1 MVMVDCL
8 CKPAKYQKPNK
19 EHNMPALQKTIT
31 VHGAEIP
38 VIFEQDTYLPLMS
51 MQLIFEDSGAL
62 SDLAPGQAKMTA
74 RLLGEGS
81 RRDGA
86 TKFAQRLESR
96 AVSLNAHAGR
106 ETLVV
111 ELGALAEEFGD
122 GIGLLA
128 ELLSDP
134 NYSPEAFETI
144 QAATLGR
151 LTQKQSDFD
160 YLASVALKGVLFAG
174 TPQADPADGTLHSIK
189 TMDPEDLVYHFNAH
203 VGLSNLTVVLG
214 GAMDWEKV
222 EPLIRQA
229 LTPLKQ
235 NSVVPIGHFK
245 AISTP
250 ATHRQ
255 SAQTEQAYIYFGA
268 PYDVAYDGDE
278 THLAKVA
285 GFVLG
290 SSGFG
295 SRLMEEIR
303 VKRGLAYSAYG
314 RFALNRSVSYFT
326 GHLQTKLES
335 EEEAIAVVREV
346 VGDFVRDGMTAKE
359 LEGAKQFLLGSE
371 PLRTETLSQRLGR
384 AFNEYYAHKPLG
396 DSLEELKRIEALT
409 LDEVND
415 FIRKHEEISAL
426 SFSIVGK

>member
-1 MVMVDCL
+1 
-8 CKPAKYQKPNK
+8 
-19 EHNMPALQKTIT
+19 MPAVQKSIT

-38 VIFEQDTYLPLMS
+38 VIYEEDSYVPLMS
-51 MQLIFEDSGAL
+51 MQLVFEESGAL

-81 RRDGA
+81 RRAGA
-86 TKFAQRLESR
+86 VAFAQRLESR
-96 AVSLNAHAGR
+96 AVSLSAHAGR

-111 ELGALAEEFGD
+111 ELSALAEEFGY
-122 GIGLLA
+122 GIEMLA
-128 ELLSDP
+128 ELLGDP

-144 QAATLGR
+144 QTAALGK

-160 YLASVALKGVLFAG
+160 YLASIALHEALFEG
-174 TPQADPADGTLHSIK
+174 TPYADPAEGTLHSIRA
-189 TMDPEDLVYHFNAH
+189 MDPEDLVYHFNAH
-203 VGLSNLTVVLG
+203 VGLSNVTVVVG
-214 GAMDWEKV
+214 GAMSWEEV
-222 EPLIRQA
+222 EPLIRQT

-235 NSVVPIGHFK
+235 NSIVPIGHFQ
-245 AISTP
+245 ATSTP
-250 ATHRQ
+250 QMRRQ

-268 PYDVAYDGDE
+268 PYDVAYDGEE

-314 RFALNRSVSYFT
+314 RFALNRSASYFT

-335 EEEAIAVVREV
+335 EEEAIALVREV
-346 VGDFVRDGMTAKE
+346 VSTFVAHGITDKE

-396 DSLEELKRIEALT
+396 DSHEELKRIEALT
-409 LDEVND
+409 LDEVNA
-415 FIRKHEEISAL
+415 FIAQHREIEAL
-426 SFSIVGK
+426 TFGVIGR